1 MNMTVK
7 MLAKVAFASLAFA
20 CVDAA
25 YAAVIDTTG
34 TTNVLA
40 AQNTYIGSGTLEV
53 SGGGNVWLG
62 GSGGDPIT
70 EFAMTNGLIDIVSGT
85 TLKNGGWQ
93 KGVWTANKAGMQ
105 VNGTLDVNDGND
117 IFADALTGSG
127 TVGISSGITW
137 VALSKSI
144 TVGVNGGGGTFAGTI
159 FDSDDDTVSL
169 IKTGG
174 GTQILTGPNT
184 YRGATTINS
193 GTLLL
198 QGAAFSTTARAY
210 LIASN
215 AVLNLDGNTGVAPG
229 TTTISGDG
237 TLLISGGT
245 LNSGADGRDL
255 TLALGSGAV
264 IEIQPG
270 ASMANGGWQNM
281 TWSGNLAD
289 MQVDG
294 TLNLSDGNTVFI
306 DALTGTGTVNKT
318 YWNPDGYD
326 TRTLTVGQDGGSGT
340 FSGTITQAKAIHVA
354 ALTKNGGGTQ
364 ILTGANDYSGA
375 TTINGGTL
383 KLQGAAFS
391 TTARAYLVAS
401 NAVLNIDGNTGVA
414 PGNTTISGTGILRI
428 SGGGLSSGADGR
440 DLTLELG
447 SGALIDIQSG
457 ASMYNGGWQNM
468 TWTGNKASLQVDG
481 TLDLSDGNN
490 IFADALTGSGTVT
503 MGDLSWGSYNKSI
516 TVGVNGGGGT
526 FTGTISDSGD
536 DTVSLIKTGGG
547 TQILT
552 GQNTYRGTTTISN
565 GTLRID
571 GNSSGVLGALTVA
584 SEARLGGTGS
594 YGGNI
599 TLEEGA
605 GLNCELSVTDS
616 TLTCNGQLSFTSLD
630 FANCSFTIAPGAGY
644 PAYRR
649 IPLIEAASLGT
660 TTTFANPE
668 GTIAGVPAKL
678 YLKGNILMLDVGYTP
693 GTRISFF

>member
-174 GTQILTGPNT
+174 GTQILTG
-184 YRGATTINS
+184 
-193 GTLLL
+193 
-198 QGAAFSTTARAY
+198 
-210 LIASN
+210 
-215 AVLNLDGNTGVAPG
+215 
-229 TTTISGDG
+229 
-237 TLLISGGT
+237 
-245 LNSGADGRDL
+245 
-255 TLALGSGAV
+255 
-264 IEIQPG
+264 
-270 ASMANGGWQNM
+270 
-281 TWSGNLAD
+281 
-289 MQVDG
+289 
-294 TLNLSDGNTVFI
+294 
-306 DALTGTGTVNKT
+306 
-318 YWNPDGYD
+318 
-326 TRTLTVGQDGGSGT
+326 
-340 FSGTITQAKAIHVA
+340 
-354 ALTKNGGGTQ
+354 
-364 ILTGANDYSGA
+364 
-375 TTINGGTL
+375 
-383 KLQGAAFS
+383 
-391 TTARAYLVAS
+391 
-401 NAVLNIDGNTGVA
+401 
-414 PGNTTISGTGILRI
+414 
-428 SGGGLSSGADGR
+428 
-440 DLTLELG
+440 
-447 SGALIDIQSG
+447 
-457 ASMYNGGWQNM
+457 
-468 TWTGNKASLQVDG
+468 
-481 TLDLSDGNN
+481 
-490 IFADALTGSGTVT
+490 
-503 MGDLSWGSYNKSI
+503 
-516 TVGVNGGGGT
+516 
-526 FTGTISDSGD
+526 
-536 DTVSLIKTGGG
+536 
-547 TQILT
+547 
-552 GQNTYRGTTTISN
+552 QNTYRGTTTISN

>member
-1 MNMTVK
+1 MTVK
-7 MLAKVAFASLAFA
+7 MLSKVAFASLAFA

-34 TTNVLA
+34 TTNVLV

-53 SGGGNVWLG
+53 SGGTIWLG

-70 EFAMTNGLIDIVSGT
+70 EFAMTGGLIDIVSGT

-105 VNGTLDVNDGND
+105 VNGTLDVFDGNN

-127 TVGISSGITW
+127 TMTIGDISWTT
-137 VALSKSI
+137 VYKSI
-144 TVGVNGGGGTFAGTI
+144 TVGVNGGGGTFTGTI
-159 FDSDDDTVSL
+159 SDSGDDTVSL
-169 IKTGG
+169 IKTNG

-184 YRGATTINS
+184 YRGATTING
-193 GTLLL
+193 GTLML
-198 QGAAFSTTARAY
+198 QDAAFSTTARAY

-215 AVLNLDGNTGVAPG
+215 AVLNIDGNTGVAPG

-264 IEIQPG
+264 IEIQPE

-340 FSGTITQAKAIHVA
+340 FSGIITQAKAIHVA

-364 ILTGANDYSGA
+364 IPTGANNYSGA

-391 TTARAYLVAS
+391 TTARAYLIAS
-401 NAVLNIDGNTGVA
+401 NAVLNLDGNTGVA
-414 PGNTTISGTGILRI
+414 WGNTTISGTGTLRI

-552 GQNTYRGTTTISN
+552 GVNTYRGATTIN
-565 GTLRID
+565 GGTLRID
-571 GNSSGVLGALTVA
+571 GNSSGVLGALTV
-584 SEARLGGTGS
+584 EAGAFLGGNGS

-599 TLEEGA
+599 TLNSGA
-605 GLNCELSVTDS
+605 ALNCELNLTDS
-616 TLTCNGQLSFTSLD
+616 TLTCGQLSFTSLD
-630 FANCSFTIAPGAGY
+630 FTNCSFTVASGAGY
-644 PAYRR
+644 PPFRR
-649 IPLIEAASLGT
+649 IPLIQAASLGT
-660 TTTFANPE
+660 TTFANGASSTE
-668 GTIAGVPAKL
+668 GTIAGVPANL
-678 YLKGNILMLDVGYTP
+678 YLKDNILMLDFGYIP
-693 GTRISFF
+693 GMLISIF